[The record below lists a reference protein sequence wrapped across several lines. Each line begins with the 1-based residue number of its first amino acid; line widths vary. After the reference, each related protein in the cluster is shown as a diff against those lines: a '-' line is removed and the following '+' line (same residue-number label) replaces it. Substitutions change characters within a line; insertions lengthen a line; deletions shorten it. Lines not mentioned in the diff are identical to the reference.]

1 MIMLRNHFLNIL
13 WIGLMGC
20 LAACNSGDS
29 NAGNAPAE
37 GATDSTKIIAAA
49 YASQLEQVA
58 AGEPIEQL
66 LAQGWVLENDLEVLD
81 LSSEPTG
88 DMPFRSF
95 YFSKDGTFI
104 RDPRNELKYG
114 NWNFDAAARSIRL
127 TYSGGKTE
135 QLRVLKVAAGEM
147 VLAGAD
153 GEESRKYVSNKMR
166 YIKTADDPYH
176 ISNNQWRVKPIQ
188 KETPD
193 QIKNRVRQFLNFHIL
208 FYRNNL
214 ALESKKISFYGFP
227 TCLKWYA
234 GGIFI
239 FKDKE
244 IPMNWYGC
252 FYDEAQA
259 REAYQLVDQLISKK
273 YNWSKGKISWVLKNL
288 LVLEQMYQKI

>member
-1 MIMLRNHFLNIL
+1 MVRLGIL
-13 WIGLMGC
+13 SIVWSVFFVIC
-20 LAACNSGDS
+20 TSCNSNSS
-29 NAGNAPAE
+29 NPENSAAE
-37 GATDSTKIIAAA
+37 GVADSTKIVSATYAA
-49 YASQLEQVA
+49 QLENVS

-95 YFSKDGTFI
+95 YFSKDGTFV
-104 RDPRNELKYG
+104 RDPRNELRYG
-114 NWNFDAAARSIRL
+114 NWNFDGAAKSIQL
-127 TYSGGKTE
+127 TYSNGKTE
-135 QLRVLKVAAGEM
+135 QLRVLKVAAGEL
-147 VLAGAD
+147 VLAGAA
-153 GEESRKYVSNKMR
+153 GEESRKYVSNKKR
-166 YIKTADDPYH
+166 YIKSTDDPYH
-176 ISNNQWRVKPIQ
+176 ISNNQWRVKPSQ
-188 KETPD
+188 KESPD
-193 QIKNRVRQFLNFHIL
+193 QISNRVRQFLNFHIL

-239 FKDKE
+239 YKDKE

-259 REAYQLVDQLISKK
+259 KEAYQLVDQLISKK